1 VHTWAGAILENAKLD
16 NGRYCLLFFIQQNR
30 KSLLSIIKL
39 VLIVAKIITI
49 RRISK
54 KKCNTI
60 CHKHFKFDD
69 FLPASQNL
77 NTKGHQLKRP
87 GLKKAAIPT
96 VVWSLKTKA
105 TTAKGISEE
114 ILKNASP

>member
-54 KKCNTI
+54 KNAILFATNILTLTI
-60 CHKHFKFDD
+60 FYQQVK
-69 FLPASQNL
+69 
-77 NTKGHQLKRP
+77 
-87 GLKKAAIPT
+87 
-96 VVWSLKTKA
+96 
-105 TTAKGISEE
+105 
-114 ILKNASP
+114 ILTPKVIN